1 MPDSTFSSF
10 DLPIPVV
17 DEDGQ
22 LSTEM
27 AAGVTVKVWNVTADA
42 ALADTFVSDAQGHVA
57 TGTLPVAAGT
67 VVRFRVEN
75 DGHGRSGFTDDMVT
89 V

>member
-1 MPDSTFSSF
+1 MPTSSF
-10 DLPIPVV
+10 SGFDIPIPIVG
-17 DEDGQ
+17 EGGE

-57 TGTLPVAAGT
+57 GGTLPVAAGT
-67 VVRFRVEN
+67 LVRFRVEN
-75 DGHGRSGFTDDMVT
+75 DGHGRTGFTDDVVT
-89 V
+89 F